1 MDKYINIINEG
12 FNKKYLREEDIN
24 ISSYFFSKIELIDG
38 IYKFT
43 VKVDSI
49 KYEDLIFIFDKNQ
62 PNMNYEYRLFFNT
75 FKDSINM
82 GRYSIYIRNENVRN
96 PDKTN
101 PTYSYIGFRFYERK
115 DNNALSGIMETQYG
129 GSISDYIKDSKN
141 FEEKALN
148 KLAEYLKD
156 K

>member
-1 MDKYINIINEG
+1 MSNYIQILNES

-24 ISSYFFSKIELIDG
+24 ISSHFFSKIELIDG

-43 VKVDSI
+43 VKIDSV
-49 KYEDLIFIFDKNQ
+49 KYEDLVFIFDKNQ

-75 FKDSINM
+75 FKDSINI
-82 GRYSIYIRNENVRN
+82 GRYSIFIRNENVRN
-96 PDKTN
+96 TDKTN
-101 PTYSYIGFRFYERK
+101 PTHSYISFRFYERK

-141 FEEKALN
+141 FEENALN
-148 KLAEYLKD
+148 KLVEYLKD